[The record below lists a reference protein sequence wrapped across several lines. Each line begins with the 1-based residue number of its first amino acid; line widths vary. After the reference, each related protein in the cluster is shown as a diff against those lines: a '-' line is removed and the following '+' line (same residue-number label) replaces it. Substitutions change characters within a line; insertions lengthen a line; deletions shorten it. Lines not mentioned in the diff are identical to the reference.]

1 METSYWVI
9 EAILIIAIVA
19 YIILRLFGKLER
31 KK

>member
-9 EAILIIAIVA
+9 EAVLIIDIVA